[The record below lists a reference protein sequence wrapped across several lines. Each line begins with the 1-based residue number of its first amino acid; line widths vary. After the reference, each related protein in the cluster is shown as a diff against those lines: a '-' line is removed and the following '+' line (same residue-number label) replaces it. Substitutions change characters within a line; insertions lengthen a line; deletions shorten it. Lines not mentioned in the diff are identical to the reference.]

1 MRWRD
6 SRLLA
11 GLLVGDPRARGRLL
25 EKMYPR
31 LYSYLCHLS
40 GDHDRAADL
49 AQETAVRIWRTLP
62 DFDFRSAPSL
72 LAWIHKVA
80 HSVYVDSL
88 RGRKEPQASGIEAAD
103 LCAPRAN
110 PASEA
115 MARLDGEAALAA
127 VGRLPHIYRQVIVL
141 RFLQGLAYRE
151 VAGVL
156 DIPPGTVRSRLAKAL
171 ELLRRDLSRREET
184 HEL

>member
-6 SRLLA
+6 RRLLA
-11 GLLVGDPRARGRLL
+11 GLLDGDPRARGRLM
-25 EKMYPR
+25 EEIYPR
-31 LYSYLCHLS
+31 LFSYLCYLS

-49 AQETAVRIWRTLP
+49 AQETAIRMWRALP
-62 DFDFRSAPSL
+62 DFDFRGVPSL
-72 LAWIHKVA
+72 LAWGHRVA
-80 HSVYVDSL
+80 HSAYVDSL
-88 RGRKEPQASGIEAAD
+88 RARKEPPAAGIEAAD
-103 LCAPRAN
+103 LAAPGAD
-110 PASEA
+110 PADQA
-115 MARLDGEAALAA
+115 VAQAHCDDALAA
-127 VGRLPHIYRQVIVL
+127 VGRLPAIYRQVIVL

-171 ELLRRDLSRREET
+171 ELLRRDLSRTEGS